1 MHNENEIG
9 YAANLIKIIENS
21 RNNALRKVNE
31 ELIHMYWNVGEYLSK
46 EAKNAAFGDAYI
58 DTVVNE
64 IQKAFPGI
72 KGFNRR
78 GLYRM
83 KQFYETYCDDELVSA
98 LLTQISWTNHLLIM
112 SKAKT
117 TEERHFYITLCMK
130 ESYSSRELERQI
142 DSAYYERYM
151 LSKEKLLPEPIKGLK
166 ENPFLDS
173 YVIEFLDL
181 PKNFKETDLKK
192 GLVQNMKDFIL
203 EVGKDF
209 TFVDE
214 EYKVQVGGEDF
225 RIDLLFFH
233 RGLQC
238 LVAFELKIGKFK
250 PEYISKMDFYLEA
263 LDRQKKKENENPS
276 VGMILCASKDDEVVE
291 YAMSR
296 SMSPLMVAEYKLQLP
311 DKAVLQKKL
320 QELISIPLIEE

>member
-1 MHNENEIG
+1 MKSEIDFAG
-9 YAANLIKIIENS
+9 NVVKIIENA
-21 RNNALRKVNE
+21 RNNAFKKVNE
-31 ELIHMYWNVGEYLSK
+31 ELIRMYWNVGEYLSK
-46 EAKNAAFGDAYI
+46 ESENTAFGDAYI
-58 DTVVNE
+58 NSIVKE
-64 IQKAFPGI
+64 IQSAFPGI
-72 KGFNRR
+72 KGFTRR

-83 KQFYETYCDDELVSA
+83 KQFYEMYCEDQFVSA
-98 LLTQISWTNHLLIM
+98 LLTQISWTNHLMIM
-112 SKAKT
+112 AKT
-117 TEERHFYITLCMK
+117 KTIEERHFYITLCIK

-142 DSAYYERYM
+142 ESAYYERYM
-151 LSKEKLLPEPIKGLK
+151 LSQEKLLPEPIKELK

-181 PKNFKETDLKK
+181 PKNFKESDLRK
-192 GLVQNMKDFIL
+192 GLIQNMKDFIL

-209 TFVDE
+209 TFIDE
-214 EYKVQVGGEDF
+214 EYRVQVGSEDF

-296 SMSPLMVAEYKLQLP
+296 TLSPMMVSEYKLQLP
-311 DKAVLQKKL
+311 DKAVLQRKL
-320 QELISIPLIEE
+320 QELVNMPLIEE

>member
-1 MHNENEIG
+1 
-9 YAANLIKIIENS
+9 
-21 RNNALRKVNE
+21 
-31 ELIHMYWNVGEYLSK
+31 
-46 EAKNAAFGDAYI
+46 
-58 DTVVNE
+58 
-64 IQKAFPGI
+64 
-72 KGFNRR
+72 
-78 GLYRM
+78 
-83 KQFYETYCDDELVSA
+83 
-98 LLTQISWTNHLLIM
+98 M